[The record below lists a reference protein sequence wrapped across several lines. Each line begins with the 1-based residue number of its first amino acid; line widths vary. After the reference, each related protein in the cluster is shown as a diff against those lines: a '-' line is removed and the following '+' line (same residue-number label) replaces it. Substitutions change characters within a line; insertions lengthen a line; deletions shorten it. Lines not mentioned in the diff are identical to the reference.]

1 MNKKTHLSYAI
12 ITALAMIVYWVIL
25 YVTGQMFNKGLQ
37 WFSYLFYLA
46 GIILACINFSKVNEG
61 NVTYGN
67 VFGAGF
73 RTTAL
78 VSIIYFLWMLL
89 AFKLIFPDLKDK
101 MLEFTMQEMT
111 KNGTSQDIIDK
122 SMPFLTKYL
131 TMIIIGSTLFY
142 GVLAGVVF
150 SLIGAAVA
158 KKNPKPIV

>member
-1 MNKKTHLSYAI
+1 
-12 ITALAMIVYWVIL
+12 MIVYWVVL
-25 YVTGQMFNKGLQ
+25 YVTGQMFNKGLA
-37 WFSYLFYLA
+37 FGSYAIYLI
-46 GIILACINFSKVNEG
+46 GIIMACINFSKVNEG

-78 VSIIYFLWMLL
+78 VSIIYFVWMLL

-101 MLEFTMQEMT
+101 MLEYTMQEMIR
-111 KNGTSQDIIDK
+111 KNTPQDIIDK
-122 SMPFLTKYL
+122 SMPFMTKYM

-142 GVLAGVVF
+142 GVLAGVIF

-158 KKNPKPIV
+158 KKNPKPVV